1 MQYKLL
7 VSDFDNTLVPFGE
20 PKPRPAVV
28 KAVKKLQAAGVKFAL
43 STGRAY
49 PCVHREQL
57 GGIRPDYIVT
67 CNGACVTDAKGT
79 VVAEHPLT
87 NEEMYALVDFCE
99 DYNYPLQFN
108 FRDACYVYCEY
119 EALRNNY
126 AKMGSS
132 GLTCVDGEDQDHH
145 LVEMPFGCF
154 GFLPLEQAAQ
164 FQEKYGYLGLQ
175 FLYSYPGSDGCD
187 IMQKGVN
194 KGAGLCE
201 LAGLAGLTPEECV
214 AIGDGDNDTAMLAA
228 AGMGIAMANGSANAK
243 AAADRTGPDAEPH
256 GVADLCRELWP
267 EAF

>member
-1 MQYKLL
+1 MEE
-7 VSDFDNTLVPFGE
+7 VPLRFT
-20 PKPRPAVV
+20 
-28 KAVKKLQAAGVKFAL
+28 F
-43 STGRAY
+43 
-49 PCVHREQL
+49 H
-57 GGIRPDYIVT
+57 
-67 CNGACVTDAKGT
+67 DA
-79 VVAEHPLT
+79 
-87 NEEMYALVDFCE
+87 
-99 DYNYPLQFN
+99 
-108 FRDACYVYCEY
+108 
-119 EALRNNY
+119 NY
-126 AKMGSS
+126 AYIDFAEFDRREKAKN
-132 GLTCVDGEDQDHH
+132 LYNNIVDGEDQDHH

-154 GFLPLEQAAQ
+154 GFLPREQAAQ

>member
-1 MQYKLL
+1 M
-7 VSDFDNTLVPFGE
+7 
-20 PKPRPAVV
+20 
-28 KAVKKLQAAGVKFAL
+28 
-43 STGRAY
+43 
-49 PCVHREQL
+49 
-57 GGIRPDYIVT
+57 
-67 CNGACVTDAKGT
+67 
-79 VVAEHPLT
+79 
-87 NEEMYALVDFCE
+87 
-99 DYNYPLQFN
+99 
-108 FRDACYVYCEY
+108 
-119 EALRNNY
+119 
-126 AKMGSS
+126 
-132 GLTCVDGEDQDHH
+132 DGEDQDHH

-154 GFLPLEQAAQ
+154 GFLPREQATQ